1 MLAKPQHQLIRN
13 ELSGAP
19 VQLTNKRLLERPV
32 HLRARPMRSNSGSL
46 YAEIEYKVADDG
58 RVRRSGAVGGDIP
71 TWRTTAIRGRLENL
85 KYRSRFEGGEP
96 IETEGLVHVQPYR
109 SGSLS

>member
-32 HLRARPMRSNSGSL
+32 HLRVRPMRSNSGAL

-58 RVRRSGAVGGDIP
+58 RVRRSVA
-71 TWRTTAIRGRLENL
+71 TWPPGVR
-85 KYRSRFEGGEP
+85 
-96 IETEGLVHVQPYR
+96 QPYA
-109 SGSLS
+109 GVWKI